1 MLYRANSFNLCTFL
15 IFFHIPGSL
24 CTQGREQYSH
34 ILKSSHDHTIVE
46 HAGLGDCNHIW
57 APWGWSIPATPG
69 RRRAGGISYERTIN
83 KDQILLYI
91 HMSKYW
97 TTDSRLCYPRV
108 LNLTGLL
115 HSLRVQPLTQ
125 VLRACEGL

>member
-1 MLYRANSFNLCTFL
+1 MHTGKVAMFT
-15 IFFHIPGSL
+15 
-24 CTQGREQYSH
+24 H
-34 ILKSSHDHTIVE
+34 ILKSSHDHIIVE

-57 APWGWSIPATPG
+57 APWGWSIPGTPG
-69 RRRAGGISYERTIN
+69 RRTAGGIFYERTIN

-97 TTDSRLCYPRV
+97 TRDSRLCYPRI

-115 HSLRVQPLTQ
+115 QLIKRFVASDPGFKCRDCKGW
-125 VLRACEGL
+125 R